1 MQELNDELLAD
12 VVGSFSEGGFLM
24 LKTGA
29 AVCPECGLR
38 RSTFTCL
45 GKDGPRLVHVA
56 LPCGHRTYIPSRALT
71 EI

>member
-12 VVGSFSEGGFLM
+12 VVGGFSDGGSLM

-29 AVCPECGLR
+29 TVCSECGLR
-38 RSTFTCL
+38 CSTFTCL
-45 GKDGPRLVHVA
+45 GKDGPRVVHVE